1 MARRK
6 IIFVIVE
13 GPSDEQALGVLL
25 TRFFNQNEVVVQV
38 MHQDITTQN
47 GVTSTNIISKIQK
60 VVKDY
65 TEENFYNKKDFLRI
79 IHLVDMDGAYIPN
92 DFVVD
97 DPAADDPIY
106 SETQIRTKNKAG
118 IEQRN
123 WQKGA
128 VLYKISNTKE
138 IWTIPYQV
146 FYMSVNLDHVLY
158 NKLNSSDEE
167 KEEDSFKFVRQYR
180 DCIPE
185 FIRFLSESDFSVTTG
200 YKESWEYIRQ
210 DLHSLERHTNF
221 GLCFLPDEPR

>member
-25 TRFFNQNEVVVQV
+25 TRFFNQNEVFVQV
-38 MHQDITTQN
+38 MHQDITTQK

-60 VVKDY
+60 VMKDY

-79 IHLVDMDGAYIPN
+79 IHLVDMDGAYIPD

-123 WQKGA
+123 RQKGA

-146 FYMSVNLDHVLY
+146 FYMSANLDHVLY

-167 KEEDSFKFVRQYR
+167 KEEDSFEFVRQYR
-180 DCIPE
+180 DRIPE

-221 GLCFLPDEPR
+221 GLCFLPDESR

>member
-25 TRFFNQNEVVVQV
+25 TRFFNQNEVFVQV
-38 MHQDITTQN
+38 MHQDITTQK

-60 VVKDY
+60 VMKDY

-79 IHLVDMDGAYIPN
+79 IHLVDMDGAYIPD

-123 WQKGA
+123 
-128 VLYKISNTKE
+128 
-138 IWTIPYQV
+138 
-146 FYMSVNLDHVLY
+146 
-158 NKLNSSDEE
+158 
-167 KEEDSFKFVRQYR
+167 R
-180 DCIPE
+180 
-185 FIRFLSESDFSVTTG
+185 
-200 YKESWEYIRQ
+200 
-210 DLHSLERHTNF
+210 
-221 GLCFLPDEPR
+221 